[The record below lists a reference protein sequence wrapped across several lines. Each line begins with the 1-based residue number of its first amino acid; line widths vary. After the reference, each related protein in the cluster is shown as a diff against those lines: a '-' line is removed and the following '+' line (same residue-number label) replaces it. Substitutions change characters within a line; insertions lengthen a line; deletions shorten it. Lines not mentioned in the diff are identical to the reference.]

1 MPAADAEADLVLHDR
16 AAHRDPDFVARI
28 AMPRLRKFR
37 PGKDLEIGEVRLRG
51 DVADGAAFR
60 TGAEQRALRTAQHLD
75 PLEVEDRGQRIAG
88 AETERAHLDRRVDA
102 IAPGRPA
109 ARAPRKHA
117 EDRKNTRLQHS

>member
-37 PGKDLEIGEVRLRG
+37 PGNDLEIGEVRQRG

-60 TGAEQRALRTAQHLD
+60 SGAEQRALRTAKHLD
-75 PLEVEDRGQRIAG
+75 VLEVQDGGQRIFG
-88 AETERAHLDRRVDA
+88 TETERAAL
-102 IAPGRPA
+102 
-109 ARAPRKHA
+109 A
-117 EDRKNTRLQHS
+117 ERGAGIESACSCRYVWSQYH

>member
-60 TGAEQRALRTAQHLD
+60 SGAEQRALRTAQHLD
-75 PLEVEDRGQRIAG
+75 ALEVEDRGQRIVGTEA
-88 AETERAHLDRRVDA
+88 ERAQ
-102 IAPGRPA
+102 
-109 ARAPRKHA
+109 
-117 EDRKNTRLQHS
+117 DRKSTRLNSSH